1 MQAKRYSYSCK
12 QNFNERTRNT
22 IQHLASPAAQSA
34 NLPNPSLFH
43 SNAQQ
48 KLLWGCFLARA
59 GFLCRAPSTKHSSK
73 VWSRGYQVVPG
84 CPTARGAQ
92 MPSAAARV
100 LSSGR
105 WRGIS
110 SSLTACSAQ
119 TLARGRVLVIAA
131 VKECVEKG
139 K

>member
-12 QNFNERTRNT
+12 QNFNERTTNT
-22 IQHLASPAAQSA
+22 IQHLPSPAAQSA
-34 NLPNPSLFH
+34 NPPNPSFFTET
-43 SNAQQ
+43 QQ
-48 KLLWGCFLARA
+48 KLLWGCFLAQA
-59 GFLCRAPSTKHSSK
+59 GLLCRALSTKHSSK

-92 MPSAAARV
+92 MPSAAACV

-119 TLARGRVLVIAA
+119 TLARGQVLVTAA